1 MARKTKYQWSAK
13 DDGPEDTW
21 VSRSQR
27 KRDSSAL
34 QDMGEELCA
43 LSDGNLKNMDLP
55 AEVFAAVQEWKR
67 INDHEGRRRQMQ
79 YIGRLMRE
87 EADPAVIRSRL
98 DSLAEGHAQ
107 DSLRLKQ
114 VERQRERLLDAS
126 PTELAGLCAAY
137 GDKAKAVQELV
148 EKAKTEVEA
157 SRPPHASRALFR
169 LLRESDSF

>member
-27 KRDSSAL
+27 KRDSTAL
-34 QDMGEELCA
+34 QGVGQELCE
-43 LSDGNLKNMDLP
+43 LSDGNLKNLDLP
-55 AEVFAAVQEWKR
+55 PDVYAAVLEWKR

-79 YIGRLMRE
+79 FIGRLMRE
-87 EADPAVIRSRL
+87 EADPSVIRSRL
-98 DSLAEGHAQ
+98 DALAEGPAQ

-114 VERQRERLLDAS
+114 VERQREQLLEAAQ
-126 PTELAGLCAAY
+126 PELTDLCAAY
-137 GDKAKAVQELV
+137 GDKAAEVRELV
-148 EKAKTEVEA
+148 GKAKAEAAA

-169 LLRESDSF
+169 LLRDLTV